1 MTQQGDRLV
10 RHASLA
16 ASIGLAVM
24 LTTTVVYI
32 GWPRVT
38 SALGVKPAPPR
49 PSPPAYLA
57 GQKIDAPAAWYAGAP
72 QTLIVFARASCS
84 ACERAQP
91 FLKTLV
97 GRMQG
102 RGGAMMAHPA
112 ESQEDDRKFARSLGV
127 ADDRIMITPAGLR
140 VKATPTIVLVN
151 EKGVIINAWEGAAR
165 TEVQAEM
172 VKTIELARR

>member
-1 MTQQGDRLV
+1 
-10 RHASLA
+10 
-16 ASIGLAVM
+16 M

-38 SALGVKPAPPR
+38 SALGMKPAPAR
-49 PSPPAYLA
+49 PAPPAYVA
-57 GQKIDAPAAWYAGAP
+57 GQQIDVPPAWYAGAP
-72 QTLIVFARASCS
+72 QTLIVFARASCT

-112 ESQEDDRKFARSLGV
+112 GSEQDDLKFARSLGV
-127 ADDRIMITPAGLR
+127 ADDRVQIVPAGLR

-151 EKGVIINAWEGAAR
+151 AQGVIVNAWEGAAKP
-165 TEVQAEM
+165 EVQDEM
-172 VKTIELARR
+172 LKTIERARR

>member
-10 RHASLA
+10 RRVSLA
-16 ASIGLAVM
+16 ASLGLAVM

-38 SALGVKPAPPR
+38 SALGMKPAPAR
-49 PSPPAYLA
+49 PAPAAYVA
-57 GQKIDAPAAWYAGAP
+57 GQQIDVPAAWYAGAP
-72 QTLIVFARASCS
+72 QTLIVFARASCT

-112 ESQEDDRKFARSLGV
+112 GSEQDDRNFARSLGID
-127 ADDRIMITPAGLR
+127 ADRVMITPAGLR
-140 VKATPTIVLVN
+140 VKATPTIVIVN
-151 EKGVIINAWEGAAR
+151 AHGTIVQAWEGAAR

-172 VKTIELARR
+172 LKTVELARR